1 MKKVFFIAAFAV
13 TGVLLASCT
22 TDNEAMFE
30 PTQKQNETVFQNP
43 YEGVYAKDGDT
54 IPPNVGGGDTG
65 GDGTLPIKPPKK
77 P

>member
-13 TGVLLASCT
+13 TGVLLVSCT

-54 IPPNVGGGDTG
+54 IPPNKEGDTG
-65 GDGTLPIKPPKK
+65 GETGVLPNPKPKK
-77 P
+77 